1 MLVEWSTDG
10 AAPSRRFEAWRDAC
24 CQHIYA
30 LTPQRQASEPFGGRI
45 RRHCLGP
52 LDVADIHCDGHLVR
66 RRAEDIRERPSDT
79 YYVYIQREGEVW
91 FEQRGRRQVALPGD
105 IVIADPNVA
114 FDTGAQQAFN
124 FRLWR
129 LERARLAPLLAQRS
143 EVLPMIRLP
152 HADGDG
158 TLIRSWLDAVL
169 GSHASL
175 SATGLDM
182 AFGTLSALVAHV
194 VGLAPE
200 MRERGREGRRAAQ
213 LQRCLRLIEL
223 RADDPAL
230 NAARMAA
237 ELAMSPRALHLLF
250 EGTGRTFQETLV
262 QVRLEKAHAMLCSP
276 VNAHASTT
284 EIGLA
289 VGFRDLSTFYRRF
302 KSRYGVAPGE
312 LRPAAIDARAAAR
325 VGAASSPR

>member
-1 MLVEWSTDG
+1 MLVEWSTQS
-10 AAPSRRFEAWRDAC
+10 AAPSRRFEAWREAC
-24 CQHIYA
+24 CQHVYA
-30 LTPQRQASEPFGGRI
+30 LTPQRQEREPFDGRI
-45 RRHCLGP
+45 LRHCLGP
-52 LDVADIHCDGHLVR
+52 LDVADIQCHGHLVR
-66 RRAEDIRERPSDT
+66 RREEDIRNRPSDT
-79 YYVYIQREGEVW
+79 YYVYIQGQGEAW
-91 FEQRGRRQVALPGD
+91 FEQRGKRQVVAPGD

-129 LERARLAPLLAQRS
+129 LQRARLAPLLAQRN
-143 EVLPMIRLP
+143 EALPMIRL
-152 HADGDG
+152 ARTDGDG
-158 TLIRSWLDAVL
+158 ALIRGWLDAVL

-200 MRERGREGRRAAQ
+200 MHAQGREARRAARME
-213 LQRCLRLIEL
+213 RCLRLIEL

-230 NAARMAA
+230 NAATLAA

-262 QVRLEKAHAMLCSP
+262 QLRLEKANVMLRS
-276 VNAHASTT
+276 AASARMSTT
-284 EIGLA
+284 EIGMA
-289 VGFRDLSTFYRRF
+289 AGFRDVSTFYRRF
-302 KSRYGVAPGE
+302 RSRYGVAPGE
-312 LRPAAIDARAAAR
+312 VRAAMPER
-325 VGAASSPR
+325 KPP